1 MGLNE
6 VVPAIFLIAVL
17 FLILPEFINSNSK
30 VKQFFKNLFIWSII
44 IVSIVIVSY
53 SIFK

>member
-1 MGLNE
+1 MELDKI
-6 VVPAIFLIAVL
+6 VPAIFLIAVL
-17 FLILPEFINSNSK
+17 LLIIPGFLKTNSET
-30 VKQFFKNLFIWSII
+30 KQFLKNLFIWSII